1 MLHLILVINTCHSK
15 DMMPTTLYICSM
27 CAHMYV
33 AIMMDVEIMDVDRNT
48 HIKAYGEWRK
58 RTSCHN
64 CMKICIHVLT
74 YYVYVC
80 V

>member
-1 MLHLILVINTCHSK
+1 
-15 DMMPTTLYICSM
+15 M

-33 AIMMDVEIMDVDRNT
+33 AIMMDVEIIMDVDRST
-48 HIKAYGEWRK
+48 HINAYGEWLK
-58 RTSCHN
+58 RTSCHS
-64 CMKICIHVLT
+64 CTKICIHVLA